1 MIELKSEREIK
12 IIRENGRIVAM
23 TLNYIKEKIKPGIK
37 TIELDFWAEEF
48 IKRNKAVPAF
58 KGYRGFP
65 KNICVSINEEV
76 VHGIPGQRVLKEGEI
91 VSVDVGVLKDGFY
104 ADGAW
109 TFPVGEIADEV
120 KELLEVAKKGL
131 EAGIAQANSGNR
143 LGDISFAVQSLVEQN
158 GFSVVRD
165 LTGHG
170 IGRQMHED
178 PPISNFG
185 VSGMGPLLKEGMVL
199 AIEPMVNAGTYKIK
213 TLDDNWTVVTEDGSL
228 SAHFEHTI
236 TVTQNGGEILTV
248 QGEPLE

>member
-58 KGYRGFP
+58 KGYHGFP

-109 TFPVGEIADEV
+109 TFPVGEIADEF
-120 KELLEVAKKGL
+120 KKLLEVAKKGL

-178 PPISNFG
+178 PPIPNFG

-236 TVTQNGGEILTV
+236 TVTQNGGEILTL

>member
-12 IIRENGRIVAM
+12 IIRENGRIVAL
-23 TLNYIKEKIKPGIK
+23 TLNYLKERIKPGIK
-37 TIELDFWAEEF
+37 TVELDFWAEEF
-48 IKRNKAVPAF
+48 IKENKAVPAF

-65 KNICVSINEEV
+65 KSICVSINEEV
-76 VHGIPGQRVLKEGEI
+76 VHGIPGQKVLKEGEI

-109 TFPVGEIADEV
+109 TFPVGEIPDGV
-120 KELLEVAKKGL
+120 KKLLEVAKKSL

-143 LGDISFAVQSLVEQN
+143 LGDISFAVQSLVEKN

-178 PPISNFG
+178 PPIPNFG

-236 TVTQNGGEILTV
+236 AITRNGGEILTL
-248 QGEPLE
+248 QGEPSE

>member
-12 IIRENGRIVAM
+12 IIRENGRIVAL
-23 TLNYIKEKIKPGIK
+23 TLNYLKEKIKPGIK

-65 KNICVSINEEV
+65 KNICVSIDEEV

-109 TFPVGEIADEV
+109 TFPVGEISDEA
-120 KELLEVAKKGL
+120 KKLLGVAKKGL
-131 EAGIAQANSGNR
+131 KAGIAQARSGNR
-143 LGDISFAVQSLVEQN
+143 LGDISFAVQSLVEKN

-178 PPISNFG
+178 PPIPNFG
-185 VSGMGPLLKEGMVL
+185 ISGMGPLLKEGMVL

-236 TVTQNGGEILTV
+236 AISQNEGEILTL
-248 QGEPLE
+248 QSEPLE

>member
-12 IIRENGRIVAM
+12 IIRENGGIIAL
-23 TLNYIKEKIKPGIK
+23 TLNYLKEKIKPGIK
-37 TIELDFWAEEF
+37 TIELDRWVGEF
-48 IKRNKAVPAF
+48 IKKKNALPAF

-65 KNICVSINEEV
+65 GNICISINEEV

-91 VSVDVGVLKDGFY
+91 VSVDVGVFKDGFY

-109 TFPVGEIADEV
+109 TFPVGEISGEA
-120 KELLEVAKKGL
+120 KSLLEVAKKAL
-131 EAGIAQANSGNR
+131 ETGIAQARAGNR
-143 LGDISFAVQSLVEQN
+143 LSDISFAVQSLVEKN

-178 PPISNFG
+178 PPVPNFG
-185 VSGMGPLLKEGMVL
+185 VSGMGPVLKEGMIL
-199 AIEPMVNAGTYKIK
+199 AIEPMVNAGGYKIR
-213 TLDDNWTVVTEDGSL
+213 TLEDDWTVITEDGSL

-236 TVTQNGGEILTV
+236 AITKNGGEILTL
-248 QGEPLE
+248 QGELSE